1 MCGTG
6 SGFDVRG
13 DFFGIAKGGSA
24 LEVIVLRRKNRNNGT
39 CVFAAI
45 LLFFGLVCLCF
56 VSYRFLLFL
65 AAGIMIVIGIILIRR
80 C

>member
-1 MCGTG
+1 M
-6 SGFDVRG
+6 
-13 DFFGIAKGGSA
+13 
-24 LEVIVLRRKNRNNGT
+24 RRKNRNNGI

-45 LLFFGLVCLCF
+45 LLFLGAVCLCF

>member
-1 MCGTG
+1 MRFCADFW
-6 SGFDVRG
+6 SALFGF
-13 DFFGIAKGGSA
+13 A

-45 LLFFGLVCLCF
+45 LLFFGMVFLCF
-56 VSYRFLLFL
+56 VSYRFLIFL